1 MKTVWE
7 DTNMKKT
14 FALAMAT
21 ALLCLCAACGGGSD
35 TATADTAAEPVTQ
48 AEAAAPAAEVAAPA
62 EAAAAPEAPAEGEA
76 SGEPSGEAA
85 PTPDFYEPT
94 DAYAKD
100 FEGYRQYC
108 IDAFATD
115 PGAPEELKEQY
126 NAEFAAMTDDTGT
139 TVQALI
145 DLGLICSYQ
154 DFLAY

>member
-1 MKTVWE
+1 
-7 DTNMKKT
+7 MKKT
-14 FALAMAT
+14 IALILAT
-21 ALLCLCAACGGGSD
+21 MMMLSLCAACGGGGSD
-35 TATADTAAEPVTQ
+35 TTETATEPAAQ
-48 AEAAAPAAEVAAPA
+48 AQAAAPAAEAAAPA
-62 EAAAAPEAPAEGEA
+62 EAAAAPEAPAEGEP

-85 PTPDFYEPT
+85 PTPDFYAPT

-145 DLGLICSYQ
+145 DLGLICSYE
-154 DFLAY
+154 DFLNY

>member
-1 MKTVWE
+1 VAGKIKTVWE

-35 TATADTAAEPVTQ
+35 TAMADTAAEPVTQ
-48 AEAAAPAAEVAAPA
+48 AEAAAPAAA

-154 DFLAY
+154 DFLSY